1 MRRALFL
8 AALLA
13 SAVAGA
19 QSPGAGP
26 FAARPEVRSFIREL
40 VEEHRFVQQELEY
53 IFSRARLEPAVL
65 KAIRPPEPKDRRP
78 WEAYRAI
85 FVNERHVQAGG
96 DFWRRHSAVL
106 ARAQNE
112 FGVPAEIIV
121 SILGIET
128 FYGRNTGRWRVVD
141 ALATLAFDYAPR
153 AAYFRSELANYLRLA
168 RDADLDVFSVRG
180 SYAGAIGI
188 PQFMPG
194 SYLRYAVDYDG
205 DGVVDLRASVPDAVG
220 SVANFLRQHGWQSGA
235 PIQAATTVSGD
246 AYKAYADGG
255 VEPRHAVAEL
265 ASAGVD
271 TAGLPPEGRAVLIAL
286 DNGVAPTEYRLG
298 FANFYVLTRYNRS
311 SFYASAVADL
321 ATALR
326 AAYQP

>member
-1 MRRALFL
+1 MFL
-8 AALLA
+8 AVLLA
-13 SAVAGA
+13 SAAAAA
-19 QSPGAGP
+19 QAPQPAP
-26 FAARPEVRSFIREL
+26 FATRPEVRAFIHEM

-53 IFSRARLEPAVL
+53 VFSRARREPAIL

-78 WEAYRAI
+78 WDAYRAI
-85 FVNERHVQAGG
+85 FVNERHVRAGSE
-96 DFWRRHSAVL
+96 FWRRHDTVL
-106 ARAQNE
+106 ARAQHE
-112 FGVPAEIIV
+112 HGVPAEIIV
-121 SILGIET
+121 SILGVET

-205 DGVVDLRASVPDAVG
+205 DGVIDLRASVPDAVG
-220 SVANFLRQHGWQSGA
+220 SVANFLKEHGWQPGA
-235 PIQAATTVSGD
+235 PILAQAAVAGE
-246 AYKAYADGG
+246 AYRPFADGG
-255 VEPRHAVAEL
+255 VEPKHAVATL
-265 ASAGVD
+265 AQAGVRAPD
-271 TAGLPPEGRAVLIAL
+271 APPEALAALIAL
-286 DNGVAPTEYRLG
+286 DNGDAPREFRLG

-321 ATALR
+321 AAELR
-326 AAYQP
+326 AAYQPEGR